1 MPSSI
6 TTTLPQ
12 VRERH
17 IRLMKNT
24 CDILGHILKNISE
37 EQAHDLQDG
46 PEGWSIIEIV
56 CHLRDYDLIFH
67 NRAKMMLAEDHPP
80 LPAYDHEA
88 MAIEKQYQEEE
99 LAYAYYD
106 LRKSRLE
113 FIKFFEELTP
123 EQWERT
129 GIHPERESFT
139 MTDAVMQVG
148 LHDVNHIE
156 QITRILE
163 EEIPDSGI
171 IPDTEDDDDDDTE

>member
-1 MPSSI
+1 METPV
-6 TTTLPQ
+6 TTLTQ

-17 IRLMKNT
+17 IRQMQMT

-46 PEGWSIIEIV
+46 PEGWSIIEV
-56 CHLRDYDLIFH
+56 ACHLRDFDLIFH
-67 NRAKMMLAEDHPP
+67 NRAKMMLEQDHPQ

-88 MAIEKQYQEEE
+88 MAIEKKYQEEE
-99 LAYAYYD
+99 LAYVFYD
-106 LRKSRLE
+106 LKESRNE
-113 FIKFFEELTP
+113 FVEFFNSLTD

-129 GIHPERESFT
+129 GVHPERDSFT

-148 LHDVNHIE
+148 LHDISHLE

-163 EEIPDSGI
+163 EEVPDSGI
-171 IPDTEDDDDDDTE
+171 IPDEDAD